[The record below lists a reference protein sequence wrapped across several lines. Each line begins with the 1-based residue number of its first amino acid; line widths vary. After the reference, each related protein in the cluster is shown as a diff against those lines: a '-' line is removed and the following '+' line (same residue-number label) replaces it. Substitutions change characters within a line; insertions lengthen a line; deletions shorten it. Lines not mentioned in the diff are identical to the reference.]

1 MGGPLLRPLPLWR
14 QRSGGLTMDQNPYH
28 VPVMAKE
35 VVELLR
41 PIEPTLVIDATYGGG
56 GHARALLAAFPNL
69 SLIAIDQ
76 DPDAIAQ
83 GPGDERV
90 RLIQANFTSLDRIA
104 AEICGGTLDGAPVP
118 PCIDGVVFDLGVSSH
133 QLDEPERG
141 FSYRRRGP
149 VDMRMDR
156 DAELGAAAIVNEWPV
171 DDIADILWRYG
182 EERMARRIARAIVAA
197 RPISDT
203 AHLSDVVK
211 EAVPAPAR
219 RRKHPARK
227 VFQAIRIAVNDELD
241 SLESGLEAAIGWA
254 RPGGRVLVISYH
266 SLEDRI
272 VKRRFAAGTAGCEC
286 PPDFP
291 VCICGRV
298 AELRSPVRK
307 PLRASEVEV
316 AANPRARSAILR
328 VAEKV
333 GA

>member
-1 MGGPLLRPLPLWR
+1 
-14 QRSGGLTMDQNPYH
+14 MDQNPYH
-28 VPVMAKE
+28 VPVMVNE

-41 PIEPTLVIDATYGGG
+41 PVSPQRVVDATYGGG
-56 GHARALLAAFPNL
+56 GHTRALLAAFPQL
-69 SLIAIDQ
+69 SVVAIDR
-76 DPDAIAQ
+76 DRDAIAQ
-83 GPGDERV
+83 DPGDDRV
-90 RLIQANFTSLDRIA
+90 QLQRANFADLDRIA
-104 AEICGGTLDGAPVP
+104 ADTCGRAGDGAPVP
-118 PCIDGVVFDLGVSSH
+118 CIDGFLFDIGVSSH

-149 VDMRMDR
+149 IDMRMDR
-156 DAELGAAAIVNEWPV
+156 DAELGADTIVNRWSV

-197 RPISDT
+197 RPLADT
-203 AHLSDVVK
+203 SQLADVVAA
-211 EAVPAPAR
+211 AVPAAAR

-227 VFQAIRIAVNDELD
+227 VFQAIRIAVNDELG
-241 SLESGLEAAIGWA
+241 SLELGLEAAIRWT

-272 VKRRFAAGTAGCEC
+272 VKRRFAAGTSGCVC

-291 VCICGRV
+291 VCTCGRV

-307 PLRASEVEV
+307 PLRPTAEEM
-316 AANPRARSAILR
+316 AANPRARSAVLR
-328 VAEKV
+328 AAEKV

>member
-1 MGGPLLRPLPLWR
+1 
-14 QRSGGLTMDQNPYH
+14 MDQNPYH
-28 VPVMAKE
+28 VPVMANE

-41 PIEPTLVIDATYGGG
+41 PIEPRLVIDATYGGG
-56 GHARALLAAFPNL
+56 GHTKTLLAAFPNL
-69 SLIAIDQ
+69 SIVAIDQ

-83 GPGDERV
+83 GPDDPRV
-90 RLIQANFTSLDRIA
+90 RMIRANFASLDQIA
-104 AEICGGTLDGAPVP
+104 AEICGEMSDDTPIP
-118 PCIDGVVFDLGVSSH
+118 PCIDGFLFDIGVSSH

-149 VDMRMDR
+149 IDMRMDR
-156 DAELGAAAIVNEWPV
+156 DAELGAATIVNEWPV
-171 DDIADILWRYG
+171 DDIAGVLWRYG

-197 RPISDT
+197 RPIRDT
-203 AHLSDVVK
+203 AHLADVVK

-227 VFQAIRIAVNDELD
+227 VFQAIRIAVNDELG
-241 SLESGLEAAIGWA
+241 SLESGVEAAIRWA

-291 VCICGRV
+291 VCTCGRV

-307 PLRASEVEV
+307 PLRAGAQEVE
-316 AANPRARSAILR
+316 ANPRARSAILR
-328 VAEKV
+328 VTEKI
-333 GA
+333 GT

>member
-1 MGGPLLRPLPLWR
+1 
-14 QRSGGLTMDQNPYH
+14 MDQNLYH
-28 VPVMAKE
+28 VPVMANE

-41 PIEPTLVIDATYGGG
+41 PIEPRLVIDATYGGG
-56 GHARALLAAFPNL
+56 GHTKTLLAAFPNL
-69 SLIAIDQ
+69 SIVAIDQ

-83 GPGDERV
+83 GPDDPRV
-90 RLIQANFTSLDRIA
+90 RMIRANFASLDQIA
-104 AEICGGTLDGAPVP
+104 AEICREMSDDTPIP
-118 PCIDGVVFDLGVSSH
+118 PCIDGFLFDIGVSSH

-149 VDMRMDR
+149 IDMRMDR
-156 DAELGAAAIVNEWPV
+156 DAELGAATIVNEWPV
-171 DDIADILWRYG
+171 DDIAGVLWRYG

-197 RPISDT
+197 RPIRDT
-203 AHLSDVVK
+203 AHLADVVK

-227 VFQAIRIAVNDELD
+227 VFQAIRIAVNDELG
-241 SLESGLEAAIGWA
+241 SLESGVEAAIRWA

-272 VKRRFAAGTAGCEC
+272 VKRLFAAGTAGCEC

-291 VCICGRV
+291 VCTCGRV

-307 PLRASEVEV
+307 PLRAGAQEVE
-316 AANPRARSAILR
+316 ANPRARSAILR
-328 VAEKV
+328 VTEKI
-333 GA
+333 GT

>member
-1 MGGPLLRPLPLWR
+1 
-14 QRSGGLTMDQNPYH
+14 MDQNLYH
-28 VPVMAKE
+28 VPVMANE

-41 PIEPTLVIDATYGGG
+41 PIEPRLVIDATYGGG
-56 GHARALLAAFPNL
+56 GHTKTLLAAFPNL
-69 SLIAIDQ
+69 SIVAIDQ

-83 GPGDERV
+83 GPDDPRV
-90 RLIQANFTSLDRIA
+90 RMIRANFASLDQIA
-104 AEICGGTLDGAPVP
+104 AEICREMSDDTPIP
-118 PCIDGVVFDLGVSSH
+118 PCIDGFLFDIGVSSH

-149 VDMRMDR
+149 IDMRMDR
-156 DAELGAAAIVNEWPV
+156 DAELGAATIVNEWPV
-171 DDIADILWRYG
+171 DDIAGVLWRYG

-197 RPISDT
+197 RPIRDT
-203 AHLSDVVK
+203 AHLADVVK

-227 VFQAIRIAVNDELD
+227 VFQAIRIAVNDELG
-241 SLESGLEAAIGWA
+241 SLESGVEAAIRWA

-291 VCICGRV
+291 VCTCGRV

-307 PLRASEVEV
+307 PLRAGAQEVE
-316 AANPRARSAILR
+316 ANPRARSAILR
-328 VAEKV
+328 VTEKI
-333 GA
+333 GT

>member
-1 MGGPLLRPLPLWR
+1 
-14 QRSGGLTMDQNPYH
+14 MDQNPYH
-28 VPVMAKE
+28 VPVMAAE

-41 PIEPTLVIDATYGGG
+41 PIEPRLLIDATYGGG
-56 GHARALLAAFPNL
+56 GHTRALLEAFPSL
-69 SLIAIDQ
+69 SIVALDQ

-83 GPGDERV
+83 APASPRI
-90 RLIQANFTSLDRIA
+90 RLIQANFASLETIA
-104 AEICGGTLDGAPVP
+104 AEICEGTADGASVS
-118 PCIDGVVFDLGVSSH
+118 PCIDGFLFDIGVSSH

-149 VDMRMDR
+149 IDMRMDR
-156 DAELGAAAIVNEWPV
+156 DAELGADTIVNQWGV
-171 DDIADILWRYG
+171 DDIADVLWRYG
-182 EERMARRIARAIVAA
+182 EERLARRIARAIVAA

-203 AHLSDVVK
+203 AHLADVVK
-211 EAVPAPAR
+211 AAVPAAVR

-227 VFQAIRIAVNDELD
+227 VFQAIRIAVNNELD
-241 SLESGLEAAIGWA
+241 SLESGLEAAIRWT

-272 VKRRFAAGTAGCEC
+272 VKRRFAAGTLGCEC

-307 PLRASEVEV
+307 PMRPSEAEIAS
-316 AANPRARSAILR
+316 NPRARSAILR

-333 GA
+333 DV

>member
-1 MGGPLLRPLPLWR
+1 
-14 QRSGGLTMDQNPYH
+14 MDQNHYH
-28 VPVMAKE
+28 MPVMADE

-41 PIEPTLVIDATYGGG
+41 PIAPRLVVDATYGGG
-56 GHARALLAAFPNL
+56 GHSRAMLAAFPEL
-69 SLIAIDQ
+69 SIVGIDQ

-83 GPGDERV
+83 GPAGDRLRLV
-90 RLIQANFTSLDRIA
+90 RANFASLDQIA
-104 AEICGGTLDGAPVP
+104 AEMCGEVTADGSSTP
-118 PCIDGVVFDLGVSSH
+118 PCIDGFVFDIGVSSH

-149 VDMRMDR
+149 IDMRMDR
-156 DAELGAAAIVNEWPV
+156 DAELGADTIVNEWPV

-197 RPISDT
+197 RPVADT
-203 AHLSDVVK
+203 THLAEVVAQ
-211 EAVPAPAR
+211 AVPAPAR

-241 SLESGLEAAIGWA
+241 SLGLGLDAAIRWV
-254 RPGGRVLVISYH
+254 RPGGRVLVIAYH

-291 VCICGRV
+291 VCTCGRV
-298 AELRSPVRK
+298 AELWSPVRK
-307 PLRASEVEV
+307 PLRPAETET
-316 AANPRARSAILR
+316 AANPRARSAVLR
-328 VAEKV
+328 VVEKMN
-333 GA
+333 A

>member
-1 MGGPLLRPLPLWR
+1 
-14 QRSGGLTMDQNPYH
+14 MDQNPYH
-28 VPVMAKE
+28 VPVMAAE

-41 PIEPTLVIDATYGGG
+41 PVEPRLLIDATYGGG
-56 GHARALLAAFPNL
+56 GHTRALLTAFPSL
-69 SLIAIDQ
+69 SVVALDR

-83 GPGDERV
+83 APANPRV
-90 RLIQANFTSLDRIA
+90 RLLQANFASLETIA
-104 AEICGGTLDGAPVP
+104 AEICEETPDGSPVS
-118 PCIDGVVFDLGVSSH
+118 PCIDGFLFDIGVSSH

-156 DAELGAAAIVNEWPV
+156 DAELGADTIVNQWGV
-171 DDIADILWRYG
+171 DDIADVLRRYG
-182 EERMARRIARAIVAA
+182 EERLAGRIARAIVAA

-203 AHLSDVVK
+203 THLAEVVK
-211 EAVPAPAR
+211 AAVPAAVR

-227 VFQAIRIAVNDELD
+227 VFQAIRIAVNNELD
-241 SLESGLEAAIGWA
+241 SLESGLEAAIRWT

-272 VKRRFAAGTAGCEC
+272 VKRRFAAGTSGCEC

-298 AELRSPVRK
+298 AELRSPARK
-307 PLRASEVEV
+307 PLRPSDTEIAS
-316 AANPRARSAILR
+316 NPRARSAVLR